1 MGINYNISMTY
12 FVLARGRSSVGTHS
26 LLDCDLESLGTYV
39 RPSRRTCSFIYK
51 LTAVSSS
58 TVRTLTN
65 ETG

>member
-1 MGINYNISMTY
+1 MSINYNISMNY
-12 FVLARGRSSVGTHS
+12 FALARGRSSVGTHS
-26 LLDCDLESLGTYV
+26 LLDCDLESLGTYL

-58 TVRTLTN
+58 TLTN